1 MAGIVI
7 DTELP
12 TVTNKTCLEYA
23 ANNSFLGLYNKAYC
37 DAIDDLV
44 MMIQD
49 NDILVQSELEEVCQI
64 AITLKRYQ
72 LREIDQ

>member
-1 MAGIVI
+1 MSDMKLHSASVYGTIVS
-7 DTELP
+7 DL
-12 TVTNKTCLEYA
+12 A
-23 ANNSFLGLYNKAYC
+23 SYNKAYC

-49 NDILVQSELEEVCQI
+49 NDVLCQSELEEVCQI

-72 LREIDQ
+72 LKEIDQ